1 MQAFLG
7 RLSTYSLSVETDDA
21 MVWLPTKDGAFYVKS
36 FYSSLA
42 DRRVEPFPH
51 GIVWNSWVPP
61 RISLFAWE
69 ATWVKILTLDQLK
82 KRGWRIPNRCYLCK
96 EEKETCDHI
105 LIHCLKARLLWNLI
119 FALFGI
125 QWVLSCSIREV
136 LLSWHRSFVGKNG
149 KKAWKAAPLCMF

>member
-69 ATWVKILTLDQLK
+69 AI
-82 KRGWRIPNRCYLCK
+82 
-96 EEKETCDHI
+96 
-105 LIHCLKARLLWNLI
+105 
-119 FALFGI
+119 
-125 QWVLSCSIREV
+125 
-136 LLSWHRSFVGKNG
+136 
-149 KKAWKAAPLCMF
+149 

>member
-42 DRRVEPFPH
+42 DKRVEPFPH
-51 GIVWNSWVPP
+51 GTVWNSWVPP

-69 ATWVKILTLDQLK
+69 AT
-82 KRGWRIPNRCYLCK
+82 
-96 EEKETCDHI
+96 
-105 LIHCLKARLLWNLI
+105 
-119 FALFGI
+119 
-125 QWVLSCSIREV
+125 
-136 LLSWHRSFVGKNG
+136 
-149 KKAWKAAPLCMF
+149 